1 MSTGYNFVKLNTDKP
16 EITSQGF
23 LRCKVAASKTG
34 VFTYYDKKGNI
45 RRELRLPEEV
55 FNKDSMASLA
65 NIPFTNEHPL
75 EAVNAFNSN
84 KYTKGFTDSAVQQ
97 NKDLLETFVTITD
110 AKVIQDVLNGKRE
123 ASGGYSRDLE
133 YKSGEYNGKPYDC
146 IQRNIRYNHLALVK
160 KGRANKD
167 EELARVKLILDSA
180 DFDDDFSIETQDE
193 NLNSLDKKGEKISMK
208 LNLDGSEYEVADISL
223 GIAMQ
228 NKISSDSIKLNDLKN
243 ANEDFKKKFDAVSA
257 EKDALKLNL
266 DSLSNEINELKN
278 VPKIDD
284 KLILEKANEL
294 IEVKSFVSKALPKLN
309 LDGLSAEEIRKQFV
323 TEKFGKEHVSDKSID
338 YIRASF
344 DAFKKLNNV
353 TNNDAEAKAVAG
365 HFQNSTNDSKS
376 SARDSYMKK
385 FTENY

>member
-1 MSTGYNFVKLNTDKP
+1 MSTGYNFVKINTDKP
-16 EITSQGF
+16 HITSQGF

-34 VFTYYDKKGNI
+34 VFTYYDKHGKI

-65 NIPFTNEHPL
+65 NIPFTNDHPL
-75 EAVNAFNSN
+75 EAVNAFNSE
-84 KYTKGFTDSAVQQ
+84 KYTKGFTDSTVQQ
-97 NKDLLETFVTITD
+97 NKDLLETYVTITD
-110 AKVIQDVLNGKRE
+110 AKLIQNILDGKKE
-123 ASGGYSRDLE
+123 ASAGYSRDLE
-133 YKSGEYNGKPYDC
+133 YKSGEYEGKPYDC
-146 IQRNIRYNHLALVK
+146 IQRNIRYNHLALVN

-180 DFDDDFSIETQDE
+180 DAEDDISIEIENE
-193 NLNSLDKKGEKISMK
+193 NLNSLEKEGEKFSMK
-208 LNLDGSEYEVADISL
+208 LNLDGIDHEFTDANL
-223 GIAMQ
+223 AIAVNDKI
-228 NKISSDSIKLNDLKN
+228 NKDLLKINELKN
-243 ANEDFKKKFDAVSA
+243 ANEDFKKKLDAVSA

-278 VPKIDD
+278 APKIDD

-294 IEVKSFVSKALPKLN
+294 IEVKSFVARALPKLN

-323 TEKFGKEHVSDKSID
+323 SEKFGKEHTSDKSID

-353 TNNDAEAKAVAG
+353 TNNDAEAKAVAS
-365 HFQNSTNDSKS
+365 HFQNSTNDSRA
-376 SARDSYMKK
+376 SARDNYMNK
-385 FTENY
+385 FSGK

>member
-1 MSTGYNFVKLNTDKP
+1 MSTGYNFVKINTDKP
-16 EITSQGF
+16 TITPQGF

-75 EAVNAFNSN
+75 EAVNSFNSE
-84 KYTKGFTDSAVQQ
+84 KYTKGFTDSTVQQ
-97 NKDLLETFVTITD
+97 NKDLLETYVTITD
-110 AKVIQDVLNGKRE
+110 AKLIQNILDGKKE
-123 ASGGYSRDLE
+123 ASAGYLRDLE

-146 IQRNIRYNHLALVK
+146 IQRNIRYNHLALVN
-160 KGRANKD
+160 KGRANRD
-167 EELARVKLILDSA
+167 EELVRVKLILDSA
-180 DFDDDFSIETQDE
+180 DTEDDISIETQNE
-193 NLNSLDKKGEKISMK
+193 NLNNLEKEGEKFSMK
-208 LNLDGSEYEVADISL
+208 LNLDGSEYEVSDISL
-223 GIAMQ
+223 GVAIQ
-228 NKISSDSIKLNDLKN
+228 NKISNDYKKIDELKST
-243 ANEDFKKKFDAVSA
+243 NEDFKKKFDAVCA

-266 DSLSNEINELKN
+266 DSLSNEINELKS

-294 IEVKSFVSKALPKLN
+294 IEVKSVVSKALPKLN

-323 TEKFGKEHVSDKSID
+323 TEKFGKDHVSDKSID

-365 HFQNSTNDSKS
+365 HFQNSTNDSRA
-376 SARDSYMKK
+376 SARNGYMNK
-385 FTENY
+385 FSGK

>member
-1 MSTGYNFVKLNTDKP
+1 MSTGYNFVKINTDKP
-16 EITSQGF
+16 TITPQGF

-75 EAVNAFNSN
+75 EAVNSFNSE
-84 KYTKGFTDSAVQQ
+84 KYTKGFTDSTVQQ
-97 NKDLLETFVTITD
+97 NKDLLETYVTITD
-110 AKVIQDVLNGKRE
+110 AKLIQNILDGKKE
-123 ASGGYSRDLE
+123 ASAGYSRDLE

-146 IQRNIRYNHLALVK
+146 IQRNIRYNHLALVN
-160 KGRANKD
+160 KGRANRD
-167 EELARVKLILDSA
+167 EELVRVKLILDSA
-180 DFDDDFSIETQDE
+180 DTEDDISIETQNE
-193 NLNSLDKKGEKISMK
+193 NLNNLEKEGEKFSMK
-208 LNLDGSEYEVADISL
+208 LNLDGSEYEVSDISL
-223 GIAMQ
+223 GVAIQ
-228 NKISSDSIKLNDLKN
+228 NKISNDYKKIDELKST
-243 ANEDFKKKFDAVSA
+243 NEDFKKKFDAVCA

-266 DSLSNEINELKN
+266 DSLSNEINELKS

-294 IEVKSFVSKALPKLN
+294 IEVKSVVSKALPKLN

-323 TEKFGKEHVSDKSID
+323 TEKFGKDHVSDKSID

-365 HFQNSTNDSKS
+365 HFQNSTNDSRA
-376 SARDSYMKK
+376 SARNGYMNK
-385 FTENY
+385 FSGK

>member
-16 EITSQGF
+16 YITSQGF
-23 LRCKVAASKTG
+23 LRCKVAATRTG
-34 VFTYYDKKGNI
+34 VFTYFDRDGKI

-65 NIPFTNEHPL
+65 NISFTDLHPK

-84 KYTKGFTDSAVQQ
+84 KYTKGLTDSVVEK
-97 NKDLLETFVTITD
+97 NNDLLETYLTITD
-110 AKVIQDVLNGKRE
+110 GETIQKVLDGSHEV
-123 ASGGYSRDLE
+123 STGYSADKE
-133 YKSGEYNGKPYDC
+133 FIKGSYNGQPYDC
-146 IQRNIRYNHLALVK
+146 IQRNIRYNHLALVP
-160 KGRANKD
+160 KGRANNGDDLK
-167 EELARVKLILDSA
+167 RVKLILDSA
-180 DFDDDFSIETQDE
+180 DAEDDISIEIENE
-193 NLNSLDKKGEKISMK
+193 NLNSLEKEGEKFSMK
-208 LNLDGSEYEVADISL
+208 LNLDGIDHEFTDANL
-223 GIAMQ
+223 AIAVNDKI
-228 NKISSDSIKLNDLKN
+228 NKDLLKINELKN
-243 ANEDFKKKFDAVSA
+243 ANEDFKKKLDAVSA

-278 VPKIDD
+278 APKIDD

-323 TEKFGKEHVSDKSID
+323 SEKFGKEHTSDKSID

-353 TNNDAEAKAVAG
+353 TNNDAEAKAVAS
-365 HFQNSTNDSKS
+365 HFQNSTNDSRA
-376 SARDSYMKK
+376 SARDNYMNK
-385 FTENY
+385 FSGK

>member
-1 MSTGYNFVKLNTDKP
+1 MSTGYNFVKINTDKP
-16 EITSQGF
+16 IITAQGF
-23 LRCKVAASKTG
+23 LRCKVAATRTG
-34 VFTYYDKKGNI
+34 VFTYFDRDGKI

-75 EAVNAFNSN
+75 EAVNSFNSE
-84 KYTKGFTDSAVQQ
+84 KYTKGFTDSTVQQ
-97 NKDLLETFVTITD
+97 NKDLLETYVTITD
-110 AKVIQDVLNGKRE
+110 AKLIQNILDGKKE
-123 ASGGYSRDLE
+123 ASAGYSRDLE

-146 IQRNIRYNHLALVK
+146 IQRNIRYNHLALVN
-160 KGRANKD
+160 KGRANRD

-180 DFDDDFSIETQDE
+180 EAEDDISIETQNK
-193 NLNSLDKKGEKISMK
+193 NLNSLEKEGEKFSMK
-208 LNLDGSEYEVADISL
+208 LNLDGSEFEVADISL
-223 GIAMQ
+223 GVAIQ
-228 NKISSDSIKLNDLKN
+228 NKISNDYKKIDELKN
-243 ANEDFKKKFDAVSA
+243 TNEDFKKKFDAVCA

-266 DSLSNEINELKN
+266 DSLSNEINELRSA
-278 VPKIDD
+278 PKIDD

-323 TEKFGKEHVSDKSID
+323 SEKFGKEHTSDKSID

-353 TNNDAEAKAVAG
+353 TNNDAEAKSVAS
-365 HFQNSTNDSKS
+365 HFQNSTSDSTV
-376 SARDSYMKK
+376 SARDK
-385 FTENY
+385 FMSRFSK